1 MLVTALMILVVSF
14 AKWTLSDPIERSLY
28 PNDPI
33 KACEIKKQDIALNT
47 AMFWPHAELSR
58 LVVCSY
64 ISLWLF
70 LWDDQIDDKTG
81 TRHSDME
88 AARRAHAEVLSY
100 MSYCLQLDSGYPEV
114 KPTDPLILLF
124 KDIGD
129 ALCREYDID
138 QREDVFEYLRLYI
151 QGIEKEQLLNVE
163 NRMPSI
169 DEYLAIRRQSSAV
182 LLTLAMNDYTVSR
195 RLPEKLRYH
204 PAVRELCEQTNIAI
218 SIAND
223 IFSLEKEF
231 KNGALLNYIPVA
243 YSKTK
248 DAQQATDEAVISVDM
263 AIRKFEW
270 AKKESLYAAQRM
282 GLPESEVRWFIEG
295 CEYQMTGNIYWR

>member
-1 MLVTALMILVVSF
+1 MRLSSIADSERLVTALTTLVVSF
-14 AKWTLSDPIERSLY
+14 AKWTLSDHIERSLY
-28 PNDPI
+28 PNDPV

-70 LWDDQIDDKTG
+70 LWDDQIDVKTG

-100 MSYCLQLDSGYPEV
+100 MSYCLQLDYGYPEV
-114 KPTDPLILLF
+114 KPTDPLVLLF
-124 KDIGD
+124 KEIGD
-129 ALCREYDID
+129 ALCREYDIGGCFGFPFGSSTRCERLHDKD

-182 LLTLAMNDYTVSR
+182 LLTLVMN
-195 RLPEKLRYH
+195 E
-204 PAVRELCEQTNIAI
+204 
-218 SIAND
+218 
-223 IFSLEKEF
+223 
-231 KNGALLNYIPVA
+231 
-243 YSKTK
+243 
-248 DAQQATDEAVISVDM
+248 
-263 AIRKFEW
+263 
-270 AKKESLYAAQRM
+270 
-282 GLPESEVRWFIEG
+282 
-295 CEYQMTGNIYWR
+295 